1 MTRYFIADVEIDP
14 DTDAG
19 QERLGLAHRK
29 SERVV
34 CACSGAR
41 PQMYIAKING
51 AYFLKRMPD
60 TGFEH
65 AADCVS
71 FMPPDALTGRA
82 GLQGSAIEE
91 HPDDGTTLLRL
102 GFSLSKGAGRAAPP
116 PSDGQPATEVKTTP
130 KKLTLTSLLHYLWEE
145 AGLCK
150 WAPGLEGKRHWGV
163 VQRRLNETALSK
175 IAKSLPLADRL
186 FVPEPY
192 RHNEK
197 AEIAARRAATFRRM
211 SAKPNSYGLLIAE
224 YKSHEPTRI
233 GARFTFKHLPDQPFF
248 ADAAFLS
255 RFETVSAGTMA
266 LADMIPDS
274 HVMVI
279 ATFQFT
285 EQGYPV
291 LSELG
296 LMPVTDRWL
305 PFDHINDATLIDA
318 MCDAKRSFIKSL
330 RYNMGHDAPLAAMMT
345 TDLDQA
351 VLMFIAHGV
360 SHTRSEDNTAFES
373 GSHGL
378 RSWIWPE
385 DTAMP
390 ALPDAQYIRTAAT

>member
-1 MTRYFIADVEIDP
+1 
-14 DTDAG
+14 
-19 QERLGLAHRK
+19 
-29 SERVV
+29 
-34 CACSGAR
+34 
-41 PQMYIAKING
+41 MYIAKING

-65 AADCVS
+65 APECVS

-150 WAPGLEGKRHWGV
+150 WAPGLEGKRNWGV

-192 RHNEK
+192 RHNDK
-197 AEIAARRAATFRRM
+197 AEIAVRRAGTFRRM
-211 SAKPNSYGLLIAE
+211 AAKPNSYGLLIAE

-248 ADAAFLS
+248 ADAEFLS
-255 RFETVSAGTMA
+255 RFETVSAGTLA

-274 HVMVI
+274 HVMII

-285 EQGYPV
+285 AQGYPV
-291 LSELG
+291 LNELG
-296 LMPVTDRWL
+296 LMPVTGRWL

-351 VLMFIAHGV
+351 VLMFIEHGV
-360 SHTRSEDNTAFES
+360 SLTQSEGATDFGIE
-373 GSHGL
+373 GHGL
-378 RSWIWPE
+378 RSWVWPE
-385 DTAMP
+385 YAAMP
-390 ALPDAQYIRTAAT
+390 ALPDAPYIRTAAT